1 MELRKLTIGQLLH
14 ETADHYP
21 QNDALIFLNET
32 YTYADLLREA
42 QKHAKGM
49 LALGIRKGD
58 HVAIWANDRP
68 RTILCFYALW
78 LIGAVAV
85 PMCTKCT
92 AWELEHYLNESD
104 AAWMCLDAGQA
115 QLDLDWKAALK
126 HIPLSHTFSLEDDLC
141 GTANSWTDL
150 ARLGEKISDEMLA
163 EAESAVTWEDTDC
176 LLFTSGSTGA
186 SKAVETTHYN
196 RVNTA
201 TAQAYVLHASPRD
214 RFCSALPTYHC
225 FSLTATILAA
235 MTVGATVILTSD
247 RRTKT
252 IVQTIQ
258 NQFCTIFSAVPTLFS
273 AILARPDLDQYD
285 FSSLRTGIIGG
296 STYPPELFREICDKM
311 GMYLMSSLGQTESS
325 AGLSASALSDY
336 LTVRSTTVGKF
347 FPGLEGKIADLR
359 TGEAIQGTVG
369 EICVRGYNVMKGY
382 YGHPEL
388 TAQTIDAEGW
398 LHTGDLGW
406 IDKVGNIHY
415 AGRKKEMIIR
425 GGENI
430 SPLELENLLAQMDGV
445 RTVKVIGIADPHYT
459 EEICA
464 CLITDGTVEAEQV
477 REFIRSRLAYY
488 KVPKYV
494 LFFDSFPQRATGKID
509 TMTLRNMAEFELR
522 QNGQL
527 A

>member
-1 MELRKLTIGQLLH
+1 MELRNATIGQLLH
-14 ETADHYP
+14 ETTEHYP
-21 QNDALIFLNET
+21 QNDALIFQNESYT
-32 YTYADLLREA
+32 YTALLREA
-42 QKHAKGM
+42 QLHAKGL
-49 LALGIRKGD
+49 LALGVKKGD

-78 LIGAVAV
+78 LIGAVVV

-92 AWELEHYLNESD
+92 AWELEHYLDESD
-104 AAWMCLDAGQA
+104 ATWMALDAMQSN
-115 QLDLDWKAALK
+115 LEIDWKASLK
-126 HIPLSHTFSLEDDLC
+126 QVPFAHTFSLEKDAC
-141 GTANSWTDL
+141 GTAHSWADIAL
-150 ARLGEKISDEMLA
+150 LGQGVSDDTLMQA
-163 EAESAVTWEDTDC
+163 ETAVTHTDTDC

-186 SKAVETTHYN
+186 SKAVETTHFN

-201 TAQAYVLHASPRD
+201 IVQAEVLHASPRD
-214 RFCSALPTYHC
+214 RYCSALPTYHC

-235 MTVGATVILTSD
+235 MTVGATVILTAD

-252 IVQTIQ
+252 ILDTIQ
-258 NQFCTIFSAVPTLFS
+258 GQFCTIFSAVPTLFS
-273 AILARPDLDQYD
+273 AILARTDLESYD
-285 FSSLRTGIIGG
+285 FSSLRTGVIGG

-311 GMYLMSSLGQTESS
+311 GMYLMSSLGQTEAS
-325 AGLSASALSDY
+325 AGLSSSALSDY

-347 FPGLEGKIADLR
+347 FPGLEGKIADMR
-359 TGEAIQGTVG
+359 TGEPVFGVVG

-388 TAQTIDAEGW
+388 TAETIDADGW

-430 SPLELENLLAQMDGV
+430 SPLELENLLAQLSGV
-445 RTVKVIGIADPHYT
+445 RSVKVIGIADPHYT

-464 CLITDGTVEAEQV
+464 CLITDGSVDDEAV
-477 REFIRSRLAYY
+477 RDFVRTRLAYY

-509 TMTLRNMAEFELR
+509 ATTLRSMAEFELR
-522 QNGQL
+522 QKGEL
-527 A
+527 